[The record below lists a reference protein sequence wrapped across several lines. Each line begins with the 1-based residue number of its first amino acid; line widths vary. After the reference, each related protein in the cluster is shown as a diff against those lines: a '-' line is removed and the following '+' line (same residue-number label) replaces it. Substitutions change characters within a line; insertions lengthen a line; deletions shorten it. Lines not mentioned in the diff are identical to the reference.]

1 MVEQRVWS
9 RIGWRQ
15 HHQIQL
21 TLMIF
26 HQQQI
31 DWNSQSARPIKT
43 TGFRFAYKRTQ
54 QTFVA
59 AIQRGWHRIE
69 WHLWLSRW
77 TQHDWLNPYTKKSFE
92 ETKKKKR
99 KMVASQETQRAIT
112 KKHWRRV
119 WSSETLFWIWYSLE
133 WLHGVG
139 KKRREWRVFP
149 EDSKRKRI

>member
-112 KKHWRRV
+112 KKTLEESLVFRNAFLNLILARV
-119 WSSETLFWIWYSLE
+119 ASWCW
-133 WLHGVG
+133 